1 MFSRQ
6 IYHVWIHLAEQ
17 FWWYKFELQNIAKYS
32 VLGPQ
37 TQCLKFNFRKS
48 FDNYKIGVTTIKKF
62 FIFTF
67 IMHIEIKSSNFE
79 NFSKSLK
86 HIKNLTE
93 IINIVAIFKEKIFF
107 ISWNIL
113 KEERKYNNNNI
124 MNKFYDKLEILD
136 LHVL

>member
-1 MFSRQ
+1 
-6 IYHVWIHLAEQ
+6 
-17 FWWYKFELQNIAKYS
+17 
-32 VLGPQ
+32 
-37 TQCLKFNFRKS
+37 
-48 FDNYKIGVTTIKKF
+48 
-62 FIFTF
+62 
-67 IMHIEIKSSNFE
+67 MHIEIKSSNFE